1 VPKISVNLNEVE
13 DVSKP
18 IPAGQYI
25 TRIIKAEKETGKESG
40 KAYIHWEG
48 EIIEGEYKPKHLFW
62 NTSLQVNALWNL
74 KKLLDAASVVTNKD
88 GSFNTEDAIGAEFT
102 AVVGQREYEGKVT
115 NEVTDYLGA

>member
-1 VPKISVNLNEVE
+1 MPKIGVNLNEVE

-18 IPAGQYI
+18 IPAGQYVV
-25 TRIIKAEKETGKESG
+25 RILKAEKATGSESG
-40 KAYIHWEG
+40 EEYIHWEV
-48 EIIEGEYKPKHLFW
+48 EIVEGENKGRHLFF
-62 NTSLQVNALWNL
+62 NTSLQPKALWNV
-74 KKLLDAASVVTNKD
+74 KKLLEVAKVVINKD